1 MSAGSSSLYL
11 VTMGTNEWSDAPEA
25 SIMKLGNVSSRSGV
39 EQTVMFAIPDNEPE
53 TTYIPVES
61 LTITNG
67 SKVTGIMGGEL
78 QLTTS
83 TTPARPSSQV
93 KAWTSSD
100 EKVVTV
106 DQFGKLTYI
115 GVGTA
120 TVTATISK
128 NTVDGK
134 PITASVEVTVLE
146 SAGKIDAFLNNDE
159 GGTGYYDFW
168 ISMNDY
174 DLRHASAG
182 NSMIRVLSLQSGT
195 YYDGFFYAFNDK
207 GEVLRIDPKDTT
219 AYTVLGASGLDVSYD
234 QVTAMAMDYTT
245 GTMYALT
252 LPCTWDYSVD
262 AAVSRPGSLATV
274 DLDTGKVTK
283 IAELDMT
290 NKVFAMAI
298 DKNGTMYVAGS
309 ADYYTDAVLYTM
321 DKTTGV
327 LTKVK
332 DLTGVSIYTGNTYY
346 GDMRYNTQMTYDF
359 GTDRLYLNATSS
371 TKSASKAFGMYLI
384 QLGGETPEVY
394 SLGGISLYTRAGSS
408 MKFGDVYLGLMALI
422 PEDEEVPSTA
432 PNGVVLSKD
441 AYRISVGG
449 TAQIDA
455 RVRPANATDPSLTY
469 AATDAAIA
477 TVSSTGLITGVK
489 EGETTITITTGN
501 GLKATVKVTVV
512 DATGPS
518 STAYTV
524 TPKGD
529 KLLSFNPNLPSETTA
544 VIGDFA
550 SSGKVVGM
558 AYGDNCL
565 YYALDSGAYP
575 GIYRYDFVTGQSTYL
590 GLAQTWTTVA
600 DIAYDKQND
609 LLYAVGGFYLFQFDL
624 SKANGESMPYSAY
637 MMDTEYIT
645 HSGVAVVDGA
655 VYVVGTDLYNSTP
668 LLVKYSDKYLSD
680 RTVVKRGV
688 NVNIK
693 AGVTEMDYDASG
705 NKFYLTDGLNRIY
718 AMDMEGNTGLVD
730 TMDQEIRGLAI
741 DPTLSYTVIYTDGV
755 EDEEVFPDQRFAA
768 EAGKATPDFRGTPAR
783 KGYTFTGW
791 TPEVAETVTAHA
803 PSTAT
808 WKVDSYLVHLDAR
821 GGKGRPEN
829 VTVTYGQPVGEL
841 PAATR
846 EGYDFVGWFDLDGNE
861 YTADTV
867 YTVDD
872 NITLSAKWTAKDYT
886 VTLDPNGGTVDISSR
901 TITITYGTEVGPLP
915 TPEREGYGFIGWF
928 DENGDKVLPFTEYRI
943 PHDSTFTAH
952 WAEKTF
958 TITLDA
964 NGGTVDPDT
973 VAVAQ
978 GAAVSTLP
986 VPVREG
992 YTFAGWFDAEGNEY
1006 TAETIFEAA
1015 ADITL
1020 SAKWTANTYT
1030 LTLDADGG
1038 IVEPDTLNVTFGT
1051 AIGKLPV
1058 AIKDGYTFAGWYTAD
1073 GKQVTAETVYET
1085 AADSTVTAKW
1095 VPLAY
1100 TVTLDDGCGNTTT
1113 ITVNYGEKIGTLP
1126 TPKRD
1131 GYTFGGWFDAKGNA
1145 VTADTVVTGSL
1156 TLSAKWTAVTV
1167 TPATGDSFDPM
1178 FWTGMMLLALGAAAC
1193 VTLASKKSKKH

>member
-1 MSAGSSSLYL
+1 M
-11 VTMGTNEWSDAPEA
+11 
-25 SIMKLGNVSSRSGV
+25 
-39 EQTVMFAIPDNEPE
+39 
-53 TTYIPVES
+53 
-61 LTITNG
+61 
-67 SKVTGIMGGEL
+67 
-78 QLTTS
+78 
-83 TTPARPSSQV
+83 

-182 NSMIRVLSLQSGT
+182 NSMISVLSLQSGT

-321 DKTTGV
+321 DKTTGA

-332 DLTGVSIYTGNTYY
+332 DLTGMSIYTGNTYY
-346 GDMRYNTQMTYDF
+346 GAMRYNTQMTYDF

-371 TKSASKAFGMYLI
+371 TKSASKASGMYLI
-384 QLGGETPEVY
+384 QLGGETPEIY

-422 PEDEEVPSTA
+422 PEDEEVPATA

-449 TAQIDA
+449 TAQMDA

-565 YYALDSGAYP
+565 YYALDTGSYP

-590 GLAQTWTTVA
+590 GLAQAWTTVA

-624 SKANGESMPYSAY
+624 SKANGEAMPYSAY

-693 AGVTEMDYDASG
+693 DGVTEMDYDASG

-803 PSTAT
+803 TYTAT
-808 WKVDSYLVHLDAR
+808 WKVNSYLIHLDAR
-821 GGKGRPEN
+821 GGKVSPEN

-846 EGYDFVGWFDLDGNE
+846 DGYDFVGWFDLDGNE

-886 VTLDPNGGTVDISSR
+886 VTLDAAGGTVDP
-901 TITITYGTEVGPLP
+901 TTVTVTFGAEVGTLP
-915 TPEREGYGFIGWF
+915 VPTREGYGFIGWF

-978 GAAVSTLP
+978 GTAVSTLP

-992 YTFAGWFDAEGNEY
+992 YTFVGWFDAEGNEY

-1020 SAKWTANTYT
+1020 TAKWTANTYT

-1058 AIKDGYTFAGWYTAD
+1058 AIKDGYTFAGWYSAD

-1156 TLSAKWTAVTV
+1156 ALSAKWTAVTV

-1178 FWTGMMLLALGAAAC
+1178 FWTGMMLLALGAAAY
-1193 VTLASKKSKKH
+1193 VALASKKSKKH

>member
-1 MSAGSSSLYL
+1 
-11 VTMGTNEWSDAPEA
+11 
-25 SIMKLGNVSSRSGV
+25 
-39 EQTVMFAIPDNEPE
+39 
-53 TTYIPVES
+53 
-61 LTITNG
+61 
-67 SKVTGIMGGEL
+67 MGGEL

-134 PITASVEVTVLE
+134 PITASVEE

-159 GGTGYYDFW
+159 GGTGYYDYW

-182 NSMIRVLSLQSGT
+182 NSMISVLSLQSGT

-332 DLTGVSIYTGNTYY
+332 DLTGMSIYTGNTYY

-501 GLKATVKVTVV
+501 GLKAVANAIKFC
-512 DATGPS
+512 GEPM
-518 STAYTV
+518 
-524 TPKGD
+524 
-529 KLLSFNPNLPSETTA
+529 KLP
-544 VIGDFA
+544 
-550 SSGKVVGM
+550 
-558 AYGDNCL
+558 
-565 YYALDSGAYP
+565 
-575 GIYRYDFVTGQSTYL
+575 
-590 GLAQTWTTVA
+590 
-600 DIAYDKQND
+600 ND
-609 LLYAVGGFYLFQFDL
+609 L
-624 SKANGESMPYSAY
+624 S
-637 MMDTEYIT
+637 
-645 HSGVAVVDGA
+645 
-655 VYVVGTDLYNSTP
+655 
-668 LLVKYSDKYLSD
+668 LL
-680 RTVVKRGV
+680 
-688 NVNIK
+688 
-693 AGVTEMDYDASG
+693 
-705 NKFYLTDGLNRIY
+705 
-718 AMDMEGNTGLVD
+718 
-730 TMDQEIRGLAI
+730 
-741 DPTLSYTVIYTDGV
+741 
-755 EDEEVFPDQRFAA
+755 
-768 EAGKATPDFRGTPAR
+768 
-783 KGYTFTGW
+783 
-791 TPEVAETVTAHA
+791 
-803 PSTAT
+803 
-808 WKVDSYLVHLDAR
+808 
-821 GGKGRPEN
+821 
-829 VTVTYGQPVGEL
+829 
-841 PAATR
+841 
-846 EGYDFVGWFDLDGNE
+846 
-861 YTADTV
+861 
-867 YTVDD
+867 
-872 NITLSAKWTAKDYT
+872 
-886 VTLDPNGGTVDISSR
+886 
-901 TITITYGTEVGPLP
+901 
-915 TPEREGYGFIGWF
+915 
-928 DENGDKVLPFTEYRI
+928 
-943 PHDSTFTAH
+943 
-952 WAEKTF
+952 
-958 TITLDA
+958 
-964 NGGTVDPDT
+964 
-973 VAVAQ
+973 
-978 GAAVSTLP
+978 
-986 VPVREG
+986 
-992 YTFAGWFDAEGNEY
+992 
-1006 TAETIFEAA
+1006 TAEF
-1015 ADITL
+1015 DRR
-1020 SAKWTANTYT
+1020 
-1030 LTLDADGG
+1030 G
-1038 IVEPDTLNVTFGT
+1038 IVTD
-1051 AIGKLPV
+1051 
-1058 AIKDGYTFAGWYTAD
+1058 
-1073 GKQVTAETVYET
+1073 
-1085 AADSTVTAKW
+1085 
-1095 VPLAY
+1095 
-1100 TVTLDDGCGNTTT
+1100 
-1113 ITVNYGEKIGTLP
+1113 
-1126 TPKRD
+1126 
-1131 GYTFGGWFDAKGNA
+1131 
-1145 VTADTVVTGSL
+1145 
-1156 TLSAKWTAVTV
+1156 
-1167 TPATGDSFDPM
+1167 
-1178 FWTGMMLLALGAAAC
+1178 
-1193 VTLASKKSKKH
+1193 

>member
-1 MSAGSSSLYL
+1 
-11 VTMGTNEWSDAPEA
+11 MGTNEWSGAPEA
-25 SIMKLGNVSSRSGV
+25 SIMKLGNVSSKSGV
-39 EQTVMFAIPDNEPE
+39 EQTVMFSIPDNEPE

-106 DQFGKLTYI
+106 DQFGKLTYT

-182 NSMIRVLSLQSGT
+182 NSMISVLSLRSGT

-321 DKTTGV
+321 DKTTGA

-332 DLTGVSIYTGNTYY
+332 DLTGMSIYTGNTYY
-346 GDMRYNTQMTYDF
+346 GAMRYNTQMTYDF

-371 TKSASKAFGMYLI
+371 TKSASKASGMYLI

-422 PEDEEVPSTA
+422 PEDEEVPATA

-449 TAQIDA
+449 TAQMDA

-565 YYALDSGAYP
+565 YYALDTGSYP

-600 DIAYDKQND
+600 DIAYDKDND

-688 NVNIK
+688 DVNIK
-693 AGVTEMDYDASG
+693 DGVTEMDYDASG

-741 DPTLSYTVIYTDGV
+741 DSTLSYTVIYTDGV

-791 TPEVAETVTAHA
+791 TPKVAETVKAHA
-803 PSTAT
+803 TYTAT
-808 WKVDSYLVHLDAR
+808 WKVNDYLIHLDAR
-821 GGKGRPEN
+821 GGKVSPEN
-829 VTVTYGQPVGEL
+829 LTVTFGQPVGEL

-867 YTVDD
+867 YTTDD

-952 WAEKTF
+952 WAEKAF

-1015 ADITL
+1015 ADIILT
-1020 SAKWTANTYT
+1020 AKWTANTYT

-1156 TLSAKWTAVTV
+1156 ALSAKWTAVTV

-1178 FWTGMMLLALGAAAC
+1178 FWTGMMLLALGAAAY
-1193 VTLASKKSKKH
+1193 VALASKKSKKH

>member
-1 MSAGSSSLYL
+1 
-11 VTMGTNEWSDAPEA
+11 
-25 SIMKLGNVSSRSGV
+25 
-39 EQTVMFAIPDNEPE
+39 
-53 TTYIPVES
+53 
-61 LTITNG
+61 
-67 SKVTGIMGGEL
+67 MGGEL

-182 NSMIRVLSLQSGT
+182 NSMISVLSLQSGT

-321 DKTTGV
+321 DKTTGA

-332 DLTGVSIYTGNTYY
+332 DLTGMSIYTGNTYY

-422 PEDEEVPSTA
+422 PEDEEVPATA

-449 TAQIDA
+449 TAQMDA

-489 EGETTITITTGN
+489 EGETTITVTTGN

-803 PSTAT
+803 TYTAT
-808 WKVDSYLVHLDAR
+808 WKVNSYLIHLDAR
-821 GGKGRPEN
+821 GGKVSPEN
-829 VTVTYGQPVGEL
+829 LTVTFGQPVGEL

-978 GAAVSTLP
+978 GTAVSTLP

-1156 TLSAKWTAVTV
+1156 ALSAKWTAVTV

-1178 FWTGMMLLALGAAAC
+1178 FWTGMMLLALGAAAY
-1193 VTLASKKSKKH
+1193 VALASKKSKKH